1 MIGRKANDLE
11 LSSINSVSVDVCV
24 CVCVRSVAQ
33 SCSTLCN
40 PMDYSPP
47 GSSVHGIFQ
56 ARILEWVAI
65 SSFRDL
71 PNPGIKPVSCY
82 LLYWEADSLPP
93 HHLGSPVTRYSYLI
107 SHSIPNINGT
117 KSFRVCVT
125 SQRI

>member
-47 GSSVHGIFQ
+47 GSSVHGVLQ
-56 ARILEWVAI
+56 ARILSMGFSRKEYQSVLP
-65 SSFRDL
+65 SPTSGDL
-71 PNPGIKPVSCY
+71 PNPRIKPVS
-82 LLYWEADSLPP
+82 SV
-93 HHLGSPVTRYSYLI
+93 SPVLAGGFFITES
-107 SHSIPNINGT
+107 PG
-117 KSFRVCVT
+117 KPQKVK
-125 SQRI
+125 